1 MDFSERQLAI
11 LNAIINDYIETAI
24 PVGSR
29 TIARKYMPDIS
40 SATIRNEMS
49 DLEHMGLLI
58 QPHTSAGRIP
68 SLTAYRM
75 YVNRIMEHHEFEK
88 FANNNIADDFERLKG
103 EMLQVVKNAAKVINI
118 NTNYTAIALT
128 PQLRRTTLK
137 RIQLIPVAKG
147 LVLVVI
153 VTDAARVKQK
163 MVSIPANV
171 SESLLDELS
180 FVISKRFAGQAI
192 ADVDLNL
199 LDGISDVKKMHPVFF
214 EAINNYLAEVV
225 VKSDSS
231 DVVLEGVKCIFDY
244 PEYSEVSHARR
255 FINLLDS
262 KELLQKLL
270 ADSTRRGTSVIIGG
284 ESNYSE
290 LKDFSVVTTSY
301 KVGSRPIGAI
311 GVIGPVR
318 MDYPKV
324 IGVLEQTGK
333 ALSKV
338 MTSYINE

>member
-49 DLEHMGLLI
+49 DLEHMGLLV

-68 SLTAYRM
+68 SLSAYRL
-75 YVNRIMEHHEFEK
+75 YVNRIMERHEFDK
-88 FANNNIADDFERLKG
+88 FTNNNIEDDFERLKG

-163 MVSIPANV
+163 MINIPANV

-180 FVISKRFAGQAI
+180 FVISKRFSGQAI

-199 LDGISDVKKMHPVFF
+199 LDGISDIKKEHPVFF
-214 EAINNYLAEVV
+214 EAINNYLGEVV

-244 PEYSEVSHARR
+244 PEYREVSHAKR

-262 KELLQKLL
+262 KELLQQLL

-318 MDYPKV
+318 MDYPRV
-324 IGVLEQTGK
+324 ISVLEQTGK

>member
-1 MDFSERQLAI
+1 MEFSERQLAV

-49 DLEHMGLLI
+49 DLEHMGFLV

-68 SLTAYRM
+68 SQTAYRM
-75 YVNRIMEHHEFEK
+75 YVNKIMEEHNYDKFE
-88 FANNNIADDFERLKG
+88 NNNIAGDFDRLKG
-103 EMLQVVKNAAKVINI
+103 EMLQVVKNAAKLINI

-163 MVSIPANV
+163 MITIPANV
-171 SESLLDELS
+171 NESLLDELS

-199 LDGISDVKKMHPVFF
+199 LDGISDIKKKHPVFF
-214 EAINNYLAEVV
+214 EAVNNYLADVI

-244 PEYSEVSHARR
+244 PECSDVSHARR

-262 KELLQKLL
+262 KDLLQKLL
-270 ADSTRRGTSVIIGG
+270 SDSTRRGTTVIIGG
-284 ESNYSE
+284 ENADKE

-318 MDYPKV
+318 MNYPRV
-324 IGVLEQTGK
+324 ISILEQTSK
-333 ALSKV
+333 ALSNI

>member
-1 MDFSERQLAI
+1 MEFSDRQLAV
-11 LNAIINDYIETAI
+11 LNAIISDYIETAI

-29 TIARKYMPDIS
+29 TIARKYMPGIS

-49 DLEHMGLLI
+49 DLEHMGFLV

-68 SLTAYRM
+68 SHTAYRM
-75 YVNRIMEHHEFEK
+75 YVNKIMLEHEFDNFK
-88 FANNNIADDFERLKG
+88 DIHIADDFQRLKG
-103 EMLQVVKNAAKVINI
+103 EMLQVVKNAAKLISV

-137 RIQLIPVAKG
+137 RMQLIPVTKG
-147 LVLVVI
+147 LALVVI

-163 MVSIPANV
+163 MIHIPANI

-199 LDGISDVKKMHPVFF
+199 VNGISDIKADHPVFF
-214 EAINNYLAEVV
+214 EAINDYLSDVV

-244 PEYSEVSHARR
+244 PEYRDISHAKR
-255 FINLLDS
+255 FFNLLDS
-262 KELLQKLL
+262 KELLQKIL

-284 ESNYSE
+284 ENNYEE
-290 LKDFSVVTTSY
+290 LSDFSVVTTSY

-318 MDYPKV
+318 MDYSKV
-324 IGVLEQTGK
+324 ISVLEQTGT
-333 ALSKV
+333 ALSNV

>member
-1 MDFSERQLAI
+1 MEFSDRQLAI
-11 LNAIINDYIETAI
+11 LNAIISDYIETAI

-49 DLEHMGLLI
+49 DLEHMGLLV

-68 SLTAYRM
+68 SHTAYRM
-75 YVNRIMEHHEFEK
+75 YVNKIIREHKSDDIKDIH
-88 FANNNIADDFERLKG
+88 IADDFERLKG
-103 EMLQVVKNAAKVINI
+103 EMLQVVRNAAALISI

-137 RIQLIPVAKG
+137 RMQLIPVTKG
-147 LVLVVI
+147 LALVVI

-163 MVSIPANV
+163 MIQIPANV

-180 FVISKRFAGQAI
+180 FVISKRFSGQAI
-192 ADVDLNL
+192 ADIDLNL
-199 LDGISDVKKMHPVFF
+199 VDGISDIKLKHPVFF
-214 EAINNYLAEVV
+214 EAINNYLSDVV

-244 PEYSEVSHARR
+244 PEYRDVSHAKR

-262 KELLQKLL
+262 KELLQKILS
-270 ADSTRRGTSVIIGG
+270 DSTRRGTSVIIGG
-284 ESNYSE
+284 ENSYEE
-290 LKDFSVVTTSY
+290 LRDFSVVTTSY
-301 KVGSRPIGAI
+301 KVASRPIGAI

-318 MDYPKV
+318 MDYSRV
-324 IGVLEQTGK
+324 IAVLEQTGK
-333 ALSKV
+333 ALSNV

>member
-1 MDFSERQLAI
+1 MTD
-11 LNAIINDYIETAI
+11 
-24 PVGSR
+24 
-29 TIARKYMPDIS
+29 
-40 SATIRNEMS
+40 
-49 DLEHMGLLI
+49 
-58 QPHTSAGRIP
+58 
-68 SLTAYRM
+68 
-75 YVNRIMEHHEFEK
+75 K
-88 FANNNIADDFERLKG
+88 FTNNNIEDDFERLKG

-163 MVSIPANV
+163 MINIPANV

-180 FVISKRFAGQAI
+180 FVISKRFSGQAI

-199 LDGISDVKKMHPVFF
+199 LDGISDIKKEHPVFF
-214 EAINNYLAEVV
+214 EAINNYLGEVV

-244 PEYSEVSHARR
+244 PEYREVSHAKR

-262 KELLQKLL
+262 KELLQQLL

-318 MDYPKV
+318 MDYPRV
-324 IGVLEQTGK
+324 ISVLEQTGK

>member
-1 MDFSERQLAI
+1 MNFSERQLAI
-11 LNAIINDYIETAI
+11 LNAIICDYIETAI

-68 SLTAYRM
+68 SQTAYRM
-75 YVNRIMEHHEFEK
+75 YVDKIMEEHVFD
-88 FANNNIADDFERLKG
+88 NYQLSQIDDDFAKLKG
-103 EMLQVVKNAAKVINI
+103 EMLQVVRNAAALINM

-147 LVLVVI
+147 LVLVVM

-163 MVSIPANV
+163 MINVSASV

-192 ADVDLNL
+192 ADIDLNL
-199 LDGISDVKKMHPVFF
+199 LDGISDIKKEHPAFF
-214 EAINNYLAEVV
+214 EAINNYIAEVV

-244 PEYSEVSHARR
+244 PEYREVSHAKR
-255 FINLLDS
+255 FLNLLDS
-262 KELLQKLL
+262 KELLQKIL
-270 ADSTRRGTSVIIGG
+270 ADSTRKGTSVIISG
-284 ESNYSE
+284 EDSYSE

-318 MDYPKV
+318 MDYSKV
-324 IGVLEQTGK
+324 ISVLEKTGK
-333 ALSKV
+333 ALSNV

>member
-11 LNAIINDYIETAI
+11 LNAIICDYIETAI

-49 DLEHMGLLI
+49 DLEHMGLLV
-58 QPHTSAGRIP
+58 QPHTSSGRIP
-68 SLTAYRM
+68 SQSAYRL
-75 YVNRIMEHHEFEK
+75 YVDKIIKEHDFSK
-88 FANNNIADDFERLKG
+88 FADAHIADDFERLKG
-103 EMLQVVKNAAKVINI
+103 EMLQVVKNAAKLISV

-137 RIQLIPVAKG
+137 RIQLIPVTKG
-147 LVLVVI
+147 LALVVI

-163 MVSIPANV
+163 MISIPASV

-180 FVISKRFAGQAI
+180 FVISKRFSGQAI

-199 LDGISDVKKMHPVFF
+199 LDGISDVKANHPIFF
-214 EAINNYLAEVV
+214 EAINNYLADVV

-244 PEYSEVSHARR
+244 PEYRDITHAKR

-270 ADSTRRGTSVIIGG
+270 ADSTRRGTSVIIGD
-284 ESNYSE
+284 ENSYDE
-290 LKDFSVVTTSY
+290 LHDFSVITTSY

-318 MDYPKV
+318 MDYPRV
-324 IGVLEQTGK
+324 ISILEQTSK
-333 ALSKV
+333 ALSNV

>member
-1 MDFSERQLAI
+1 MEFSERQLAI

-29 TIARKYMPDIS
+29 TIARKYMPNIS

-49 DLEHMGLLI
+49 DLEHMGLLV

-68 SLTAYRM
+68 SQTAYRM
-75 YVNRIMEHHEFEK
+75 YVNKLIDEHSFEK
-88 FANNNIADDFERLKG
+88 AADTHIADDFERLKG
-103 EMLQVVKNAAKVINI
+103 EMLQVVKNAAKLINI

-147 LVLVVI
+147 LMLVVI

-163 MVSIPANV
+163 MLNIPSNV

-199 LDGISDVKKMHPVFF
+199 LDGISDIRSEHPVFC
-214 EAINNYLAEVV
+214 EAINNYLSEVV

-244 PEYSEVSHARR
+244 PEYRDISHARR
-255 FINLLDS
+255 FINLLD
-262 KELLQKLL
+262 KKDIIQKILT
-270 ADSTRRGTSVIIGG
+270 DSTRRGTNVIISG
-284 ESNYSE
+284 ENSYEE
-290 LKDFSVVTTSY
+290 LQDFSVVTTSY

-318 MDYPKV
+318 MNYPRV
-324 IGVLEQTGK
+324 ISVLEQTGK
-333 ALSKV
+333 ALSNV